1 MITIY
6 PDYIA
11 PLFDKFTPLPEGD
24 LKSKIE
30 ALASSIEF
38 PLTKLYVVEGWYIV
52 SVLKNYVDS
61 NKWIYATNLLENR
74 DCYTNIQK
82 KVLIPKKKMVCLAN
96 LNNFILNILC
106 HDIHV

>member
-38 PLTKLYVVEGWYIV
+38 PLTKLYVVEGLFSV
-52 SVLKNYVDS
+52 SV
-61 NKWIYATNLLENR
+61 
-74 DCYTNIQK
+74 
-82 KVLIPKKKMVCLAN
+82 
-96 LNNFILNILC
+96 F
-106 HDIHV
+106 